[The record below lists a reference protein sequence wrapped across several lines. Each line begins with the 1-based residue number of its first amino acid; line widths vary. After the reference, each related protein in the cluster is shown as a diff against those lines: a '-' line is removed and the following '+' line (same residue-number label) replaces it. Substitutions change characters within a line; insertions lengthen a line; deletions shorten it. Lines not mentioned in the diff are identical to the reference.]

1 MTTQSEPLK
10 PINYDKLRKDYLRD
24 MAEIEGKE
32 VIKTP
37 EPLETP
43 TTPEGW
49 EELAKNTP
57 FKGMG
62 KQIYELTKPLE
73 TPSELVNILLRV
85 WDEGYKAGYE
95 QHGITKEVPKA
106 KAAIER
112 LMADEVRKELE
123 QLEPLT
129 HDGRGTILWEMDN
142 LSSAINERIAQL
154 SNTKGEQSD
163 ETN

>member
-37 EPLETP
+37 ET
-43 TTPEGW
+43 
-49 EELAKNTP
+49 
-57 FKGMG
+57 
-62 KQIYELTKPLE
+62 LE
-73 TPSELVNILLRV
+73 TPSELEILWKRLNRQGIYCHMPIK
-85 WDEGYKAGYE
+85 WTEFE
-95 QHGITKEVPKA
+95 Q
-106 KAAIER
+106 AIER
-112 LMADEVRKELE
+112 LIADVIGEDEKLPSKYRVLDGEHIFADKRNELRAE
-123 QLEPLT
+123 QRQRL
-129 HDGRGTILWEMDN
+129 
-142 LSSAINERIAQL
+142 AQL